1 MGSSSSLQVQLRSGR
16 GVPLF
21 PLLPPLFLE
30 KAFKRRRNI
39 LLSSSPPL
47 GSMPP
52 RLPFFF
58 LAEEEK
64 ESDWLAA
71 AAAAAAAQERGSP
84 LLSLSYPY
92 SLIAF
97 LAEGKER
104 GRGEFI
110 DSPSRLDRSD
120 QSARL
125 YHGFLPPSSRS
136 FATAHK
142 NHHESACNSFFSF
155 HFFLLRMREGERG
168 LEILFPRLDSVSLSL
183 VSLGGDKKCSP
194 SFSCLSS
201 SSSYVGRG
209 EERRADV
216 IFLLFY
222 INLFLLLSLPQPISP
237 SLFFLDRR
245 RHRFHLHPTLLQ
257 AKALQRRRMRKAGL
271 SRQEEEEET
280 KPGHPTHQLQER
292 ERKKKEARTAAK
304 RVEDI
309 RQSEAER
316 NRIMSFLEAI
326 SLSPTKEENVSW

>member
-1 MGSSSSLQVQLRSGR
+1 MTLPLASIGRIRVQDYITVSFSL
-16 GVPLF
+16 
-21 PLLPPLFLE
+21 LLVH
-30 KAFKRRRNI
+30 
-39 LLSSSPPL
+39 
-47 GSMPP
+47 
-52 RLPFFF
+52 
-58 LAEEEK
+58 
-64 ESDWLAA
+64 
-71 AAAAAAAQERGSP
+71 SP
-84 LLSLSYPY
+84 LPTKTITTAPATHFSLS
-92 SLIAF
+92 I
-97 LAEGKER
+97 
-104 GRGEFI
+104 
-110 DSPSRLDRSD
+110 
-120 QSARL
+120 
-125 YHGFLPPSSRS
+125 
-136 FATAHK
+136 
-142 NHHESACNSFFSF
+142 
-155 HFFLLRMREGERG
+155 FFLLWMREGERG

-194 SFSCLSS
+194 SFSCLFSS

-271 SRQEEEEET
+271 SRQEEEEEET
-280 KPGHPTHQLQER
+280 KPGHPTHQLQAR
-292 ERKKKEARTAAK
+292 ERKKKEARTAAE